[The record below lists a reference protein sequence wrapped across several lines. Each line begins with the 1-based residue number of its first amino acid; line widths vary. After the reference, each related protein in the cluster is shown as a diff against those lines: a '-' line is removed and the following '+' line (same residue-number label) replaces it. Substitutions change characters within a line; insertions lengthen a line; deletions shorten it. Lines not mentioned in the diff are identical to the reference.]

1 MKKTKLTPDPLRD
14 PPKGQ
19 GEYQCPGPHMIMPA
33 RAYGDI
39 RFNRF
44 PMTFRVLGVCCSHAN
59 SWTGVFFPNQEYV
72 ANVLQ
77 CSQQAVSQHMRKLVE
92 FRYIEKLRN
101 EDARRSYGKR
111 GALWRVI
118 YDPTQS
124 FTDCVAKMPAQ
135 DRDPQI
141 EAEVAKHTLN
151 VTNKSGAK
159 RRASS
164 VDKSVDK
171 GKEYKA
177 GVVQAGACNTVK
189 DGEKNKVGLVPTH
202 KAELVD
208 NSINITSK
216 EASKEINEIQ
226 CRKLCNSYAVIL
238 QSKYGKPWQ
247 YDLKQMQIAR
257 ELLQAGYTQASFEAD
272 ATGVVEWKRKHN
284 KQPPYSLQYFMQRK
298 LSQQK
303 AQSGLDIEDLVKHMA
318 NKMKL

>member
-44 PMTFRVLGVCCSHAN
+44 PMTFRALGVCCSHAN

-124 FTDCVAKMPAQ
+124 FTDCVSKMPAQ

-141 EAEVAKHTLN
+141 EAEIAKHTLN

-164 VDKSVDK
+164 VDK

-177 GVVQAGACNTVK
+177 GVVQAGACNTVR

-202 KAELVD
+202 KAELVH

-216 EASKEINEIQ
+216 EASLEITEIQ

-238 QSKYGKPWQ
+238 QAKYGKPWQ

-272 ATGVVEWKRKHN
+272 AAGVVDWKKRNN
-284 KQPPYSLQYFMQRK
+284 KQPPYSLQYFIQRK

-303 AQSGLDIEDLVKHMA
+303 AQSGLDIGDLVKHMA
-318 NKMKL
+318 NKMKV